1 MDTKKL
7 VYEKITELED
17 SVEKLID
24 NNQLNIDS
32 IESIAINSINEYK
45 EIVNN
50 CLEEIIYKKI
60 NEKELITKKNKSG
73 EI

>member
-24 NNQLNIDS
+24 DNQLNIDS

-60 NEKELITKKNKSG
+60 DEKELITKKNKSG

>member
-24 NNQLNIDS
+24 DNQLNIDS